1 MPVLRAINGIDFMA
15 NGPAECQNLMMH
27 EFIHLG
33 MSAGCGLFSYGD
45 WISNCSMK
53 NAYHYHKL
61 LLKMLQWKLPNE
73 KWVLKAPMHLF
84 GLDSLL
90 EIYPDARIVFTHRNP
105 LDAMASGISLAYHW
119 TQYSTQQADASAIAE
134 WSPKILA
141 KGLKRALNVRQNFD
155 QKRFYDVY
163 HKDISDNP
171 VKAIQDIYKHFDM
184 EFTKTYQKRIQ
195 VWMRDNP
202 RSKFGNHVYSAK
214 RFKLNPEIEK
224 NRFHFYYDKYDVY
237 EDNEI

>member
-1 MPVLRAINGIDFMA
+1 M
-15 NGPAECQNLMMH
+15 
-27 EFIHLG
+27 
-33 MSAGCGLFSYGD
+33 
-45 WISNCSMK
+45 
-53 NAYHYHKL
+53 
-61 LLKMLQWKLPNE
+61 
-73 KWVLKAPMHLF
+73 
-84 GLDSLL
+84 
-90 EIYPDARIVFTHRNP
+90 
-105 LDAMASGISLAYHW
+105 
-119 TQYSTQQADASAIAE
+119 
-134 WSPKILA
+134 
-141 KGLKRALNVRQNFD
+141 RQNFD